1 MRINRRDLLKLMAL
15 AAPVSGRVFAQ
26 SFPSRPVR
34 MVVPFAAGGPAD
46 ITGRIVAQHLSELLG
61 QQFYIDNR
69 AGAGGVVGAE
79 TVVRAAPDGHTPLF
93 SSNTA
98 FSVTPAIKKN
108 LSFDMK
114 KDIAVISPAARGPQA
129 LVVRSTLGVSS
140 LQELLARARREPGK
154 LAIAHSGVGSII
166 HFVAELFKYHA
177 QIDVVQVPYRG
188 GGPSVLGLLAGDV
201 DMMINDLSPVLEHIK
216 AGKLLALAVASEQRA
231 PQIPDTPTFP
241 EAALPQVI
249 SSSWFC
255 LGAPAGPRPSRRS
268 AWRWAAYSICRRTG
282 RSSPSSDSSLSSYRR
297 PKPPRLSRASSTSGR
312 TLWPRRTSRPNE
324 RHDWPCGAVTRGR

>member
-26 SFPSRPVR
+26 GFPSRPVR

-79 TVVRAAPDGHTPLF
+79 TVVRAAPDGHTLLF

-241 EAALPQVI
+241 EAGLPQVI

-255 LGAPAGPRPSRRS
+255 LGAPAGTPPEAIKTLSMAMGRVLHLPAYRAKLAEFGLEPFELSPAEATAFIARELDK
-268 AWRWAAYSICRRTG
+268 WANLVAAANIQ
-282 RSSPSSDSSLSSYRR
+282 
-297 PKPPRLSRASSTSGR
+297 A
-312 TLWPRRTSRPNE
+312 E
-324 RHDWPCGAVTRGR
+324 

>member
-79 TVVRAAPDGHTPLF
+79 TVVRAAPDGHTLLF

-154 LAIAHSGVGSII
+154 LTIAHSGVGSII

-241 EAALPQVI
+241 EAGLPQVI

-255 LGAPAGPRPSRRS
+255 LGAPAGTPPEAIKTLSMAMGRVLHLP
-268 AWRWAAYSICRRTG
+268 AYWAKLAEFG
-282 RSSPSSDSSLSSYRR
+282 LEPFELSPAEATAFIARELDKWANLV
-297 PKPPRLSRASSTSGR
+297 AAA
-312 TLWPRRTSRPNE
+312 NIQAE
-324 RHDWPCGAVTRGR
+324 

>member
-61 QQFYIDNR
+61 HQFYIDNR

-241 EAALPQVI
+241 EAGLPQVI

-255 LGAPAGPRPSRRS
+255 LGAPAGTPPEAIKTLSMAMGRVLHLPAYRAKLAEFGLEPFELSPAEATAFIARELDK
-268 AWRWAAYSICRRTG
+268 WANLVAAANIQ
-282 RSSPSSDSSLSSYRR
+282 
-297 PKPPRLSRASSTSGR
+297 A
-312 TLWPRRTSRPNE
+312 E
-324 RHDWPCGAVTRGR
+324 

>member
-79 TVVRAAPDGHTPLF
+79 TVVRAAPDGHTLLF

-140 LQELLARARREPGK
+140 LQELLARAGREPGK
-154 LAIAHSGVGSII
+154 LTIAHSGVGSII

-241 EAALPQVI
+241 EAGLPQVI

-255 LGAPAGPRPSRRS
+255 LGAPAGTPPEAIKTLSMAMGRVLHLPAYRAKLAEFGLEPFELSPAEATAFIARELDK
-268 AWRWAAYSICRRTG
+268 WANLVAAANIQ
-282 RSSPSSDSSLSSYRR
+282 
-297 PKPPRLSRASSTSGR
+297 A
-312 TLWPRRTSRPNE
+312 E
-324 RHDWPCGAVTRGR
+324 

>member
-1 MRINRRDLLKLMAL
+1 MKVKRRDLLKLMAL
-15 AAPVSGRVFAQ
+15 TAPVSVLRAPAFAQ
-26 SFPSRPVR
+26 SYPSRPVR

-79 TVVRAAPDGHTPLF
+79 TVVRAAPDGHTLLF

-108 LSFDMK
+108 LSFDVK

-129 LVVRSTLGVSS
+129 LVVRSTLGVGS

-154 LAIAHSGVGSII
+154 LTIAHSGVGSII

-241 EAALPQVI
+241 EVGLPQVI

-255 LGAPAGPRPSRRS
+255 LGAPAATPAEAIKTLSTAMSRVLNLPAYRAKLAELGLEPFELS
-268 AWRWAAYSICRRTG
+268 PAEATAFIARELDKWTNLVAAANIQ
-282 RSSPSSDSSLSSYRR
+282 
-297 PKPPRLSRASSTSGR
+297 A
-312 TLWPRRTSRPNE
+312 E
-324 RHDWPCGAVTRGR
+324 

>member
-15 AAPVSGRVFAQ
+15 AAPVSGRAFAQ

-69 AGAGGVVGAE
+69 AGAGGFVGAE
-79 TVVRAAPDGHTPLF
+79 TVVRAAPDGHTLLF

-154 LAIAHSGVGSII
+154 LTIAHSGVGSII

-241 EAALPQVI
+241 EAGLPQVI

-255 LGAPAGPRPSRRS
+255 LGAPAGTPPEAIKTLSMAMGRVLHLPAYRAKLAEFGLEPFELSPAEATAFIARELDK
-268 AWRWAAYSICRRTG
+268 WANLVAAANIQ
-282 RSSPSSDSSLSSYRR
+282 
-297 PKPPRLSRASSTSGR
+297 A
-312 TLWPRRTSRPNE
+312 E
-324 RHDWPCGAVTRGR
+324 

>member
-15 AAPVSGRVFAQ
+15 AAPVSGRAFAQ

-34 MVVPFAAGGPAD
+34 IVVPFAAGGPAD

-79 TVVRAAPDGHTPLF
+79 TVVRAAPDGHTLLF

-154 LAIAHSGVGSII
+154 LTIAHSGVGSII

-241 EAALPQVI
+241 EAGLPQVI

-255 LGAPAGPRPSRRS
+255 LGAPAGTPPEVIKTLSTAMGRVLHLPAYRAKLAEFGLEPFELSPAEATAFIARELDK
-268 AWRWAAYSICRRTG
+268 WANLVAAAHIQ
-282 RSSPSSDSSLSSYRR
+282 
-297 PKPPRLSRASSTSGR
+297 A
-312 TLWPRRTSRPNE
+312 E
-324 RHDWPCGAVTRGR
+324 

>member
-15 AAPVSGRVFAQ
+15 AAPVSGRAFAQ

-34 MVVPFAAGGPAD
+34 IVVPFAAGGPAD

-79 TVVRAAPDGHTPLF
+79 TVVRAAPDGHTLLF

-108 LSFDMK
+108 LSFDVK

-154 LAIAHSGVGSII
+154 LTIAHSGVGSII

-241 EAALPQVI
+241 EAGLPQVI

-255 LGAPAGPRPSRRS
+255 LGAPAGTPPEVIKTLSTAMGRVLHLPAYRAKLAEFGLEPFELSPAEATAFIARELDK
-268 AWRWAAYSICRRTG
+268 WANLVAAAHIQ
-282 RSSPSSDSSLSSYRR
+282 
-297 PKPPRLSRASSTSGR
+297 A
-312 TLWPRRTSRPNE
+312 E
-324 RHDWPCGAVTRGR
+324 

>member
-79 TVVRAAPDGHTPLF
+79 TVVRAAPDGHTLLF

-154 LAIAHSGVGSII
+154 LTIAHSGVGSII

-241 EAALPQVI
+241 EAGLPQVI

-255 LGAPAGPRPSRRS
+255 LGAPTGTPPEAIKTLSMAMGRVLHLPAYRAKLAEFGLEPFELSPAEATAFIARELDK
-268 AWRWAAYSICRRTG
+268 WANLVAAANIQ
-282 RSSPSSDSSLSSYRR
+282 
-297 PKPPRLSRASSTSGR
+297 A
-312 TLWPRRTSRPNE
+312 E
-324 RHDWPCGAVTRGR
+324 